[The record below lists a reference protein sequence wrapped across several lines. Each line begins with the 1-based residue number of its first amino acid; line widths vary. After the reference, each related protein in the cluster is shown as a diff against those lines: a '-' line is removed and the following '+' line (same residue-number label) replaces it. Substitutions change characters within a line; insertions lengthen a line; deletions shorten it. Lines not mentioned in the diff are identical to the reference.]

1 MTIKEILTYSVN
13 KLKEKEIPEPILKSK
28 MLIANILGKGKEY
41 LLIHENEKIELETLN
56 RIKKQIE
63 ELAKGMP
70 IQYIIGK
77 QEFMGLDFFV
87 NSDVLIPQPDT
98 EILAQEVIEISKK
111 YEESKILDL
120 CTGSGAIAVSLKK
133 YISNA
138 KIIAS
143 DISIKAL
150 EVAKTNAENNNTKI
164 DFICSDLFENIKE
177 QFDIIATNPPYIKRD
192 VIKTLDKEV
201 KNEPIMALD
210 GGQDGLDFY
219 KKIIAEAYKHLAENG
234 YLCMEIGYDQKDEV
248 INLIESSKKY
258 EQIYSKKDLA
268 GNDRIIICKRR

>member
-13 KLKEKEIPEPILKSK
+13 KLKEKEISEPILKSK
-28 MLIANILGKGKEY
+28 MLIANALGKGKEY
-41 LLIHENEKIELETLN
+41 LLIHENEEIEPETLN
-56 RIKKQIE
+56 KIKKQIE
-63 ELAKGMP
+63 ELASGMP

-98 EILAQEVIEISKK
+98 EILVQEVIEISKR
-111 YEESKILDL
+111 YEKPKILDL

-138 KIIAS
+138 KIMAS
-143 DISIKAL
+143 DISVKAL
-150 EVAKTNAENNNTKI
+150 EVAKINAENNNTKI
-164 DFICSDLFENIKE
+164 GFICSDLFENIKE
-177 QFDIIATNPPYIKRD
+177 QFDIIATNPPYIKKD
-192 VIKTLDKEV
+192 VIKTLNKEV
-201 KNEPIMALD
+201 KNEPILALN

-219 KKIIAEAYKHLAENG
+219 KKIISEAYKHLVENG

>member
-28 MLIANILGKGKEY
+28 MLIANTLGKGKEY

-201 KNEPIMALD
+201 KNEPILALD